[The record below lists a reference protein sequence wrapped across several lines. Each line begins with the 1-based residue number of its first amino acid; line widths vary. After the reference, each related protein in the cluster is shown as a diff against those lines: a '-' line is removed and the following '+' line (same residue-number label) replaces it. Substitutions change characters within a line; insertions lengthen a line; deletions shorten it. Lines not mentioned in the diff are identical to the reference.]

1 MSLAQD
7 QPQASQAQN
16 ILDEQQYQK
25 DLVQYEKD
33 KKVYDKE
40 KAAYDLQ
47 IKNIKDA
54 ESAEKKRLEDA
65 RKAAEKEA
73 ERRAAEIKAV
83 NEKYSAMKNPY
94 PYRAGMKGK
103 SFDNSSY
110 INWNTSTSKAKQ
122 AELSA
127 ITMKNVKAD
136 GFQPA
141 SINRGGFIPY
151 PTHPTARKL
160 YTGEAINQHTAKAL
174 KNNTPASSIG
184 NRWTRYQVEI
194 SRANA
199 AVYAGGSL
207 SAHASA
213 VQSAKDTF
221 DGKQKQEQLKFS
233 AAARKESV
241 NQLSND
247 AKHWNQVINDPNTSK
262 DLQKTNQAALEKQ
275 GLHVDV
281 KSLDNAGVSSIYNV
295 LDMSKSGSLPSSAT
309 VTINSKSYNI
319 SNRPDSVVIPT
330 RTNTSGNKGVNKA
343 NITQKQYVQDLRDG
357 KVGLAQALLKPQ
369 TPQSYSAGNTI
380 NLKRFLS
387 ERGYD
392 INRPETIPD
401 SVLTTP
407 VKYDAARKQAA
418 YAEKTNTTM
427 GDLRGFIPRQPKV
440 SDAVLQ
446 QRQNA
451 LSFMASKE
459 GKGGSYIGYGPD
471 GTPVQGAA
479 APDPDAKTQWVV
491 DSGKTGNIT
500 SFGLDGSSFVAR
512 EKTDPLLFDTK
523 EQAQAYIDYQNKTNP
538 FTISEGFSRQGN
550 NSKQYLADTYKFL
563 DDAGKNLQSD
573 EGIGGTL
580 YRGLSWQGGNPVGVA
595 KMGVGAAIQIDN
607 LATQSVAPYVSG
619 SLPPTPLVQS
629 SESPDQIV
637 FPYDFEKGRF
647 KTGEEIASA
656 SSDYMKTYGTGDFTS
671 GVVGGYWIGPKG
683 VRQLL
688 RPMGIGGQTIT
699 MQTTAKTIAG
709 APVQEAV
716 PVAKEFKLFGKTVA
730 TKTYDNPTIIS
741 SVEKLKLADTSG
753 SYSWGKTSA
762 AEVLA
767 KADITP
773 QGRGLELMTGAK
785 QQTQFNKAV
794 VQELVKQG
802 KMNPSD
808 VKFVENIERGVE
820 LARKQKPVMYSGFGE
835 KPLKFIPSGPITQA
849 ILRGIGKAQSPINF
863 TRLKTRLGQVGGSM
877 AQDTQL
883 RPKYQ
888 KGAKHD
894 FDIDAPKTDDAV
906 RHTKTIYDEA
916 APYSTDDVKIQLASN
931 KKKITVTSKETGGK
945 PDEFVELLDSKD
957 AVKYQS
963 VAQESGLRFGE
974 KYRTDKLSK
983 VLKQPLKES
992 DSGIKVRDIKDQILA
1007 KASSVVSLQG
1017 KTTEKFKGVTEVGS
1031 WEAKQN
1037 KLIDDGVLHVD
1048 PPALRGKDTVDLYKI
1063 FKSRAEELSESISPI
1078 KKAQGRELDEIAESI
1093 KSRSPQLDFTQKSG
1107 EVTSYVVPEK
1117 SVSSLASDSLKSYS
1131 YTPTLVPT
1139 TISMPNP
1146 SQKPKT
1152 TSSVAPRSVA
1162 PRPSLV
1168 SLSSKS
1174 SKLSKS
1180 YSVTPGSLSS
1190 TSKSISSSSKLSVS
1204 SPSKSSIST
1213 SKSSPSKSSPN
1224 RLSPSR
1230 STPRPSRLSRPS
1242 RVSRASRITR
1252 ESNPSV
1258 LPPRSS
1264 RRTTVFNLDSE
1275 STEKK
1280 QKSKKGKSVD
1290 FLGNTR
1296 TYHIVGLFKRTE
1308 VIRGDKAS
1316 AKQLVKDKKYKE
1328 GVKKKRNKVKKDS
1341 FMQKQ
1346 GIVRKGFKF

>member
-1 MSLAQD
+1 LEKSNQAHLDSLGL
-7 QPQASQAQN
+7 N
-16 ILDEQQYQK
+16 IN
-25 DLVQYEKD
+25 V
-33 KKVYDKE
+33 
-40 KAAYDLQ
+40 AAL
-47 IKNIKDA
+47 N
-54 ESAEKKRLEDA
+54 ESGVSTIYNTTDITKSGAF
-65 RKAAEKEA
+65 
-73 ERRAAEIKAV
+73 
-83 NEKYSAMKNPY
+83 
-94 PYRAGMKGK
+94 AGTNTV
-103 SFDNSSY
+103 SINSSPVMP
-110 INWNTSTSKAKQ
+110 TS
-122 AELSA
+122 
-127 ITMKNVKAD
+127 
-136 GFQPA
+136 P
-141 SINRGGFIPY
+141 
-151 PTHPTARKL
+151 
-160 YTGEAINQHTAKAL
+160 
-174 KNNTPASSIG
+174 
-184 NRWTRYQVEI
+184 
-194 SRANA
+194 
-199 AVYAGGSL
+199 
-207 SAHASA
+207 
-213 VQSAKDTF
+213 
-221 DGKQKQEQLKFS
+221 
-233 AAARKESV
+233 
-241 NQLSND
+241 
-247 AKHWNQVINDPNTSK
+247 
-262 DLQKTNQAALEKQ
+262 
-275 GLHVDV
+275 
-281 KSLDNAGVSSIYNV
+281 
-295 LDMSKSGSLPSSAT
+295 
-309 VTINSKSYNI
+309 
-319 SNRPDSVVIPT
+319 VIPT
-330 RTNTSGNKGVNKA
+330 RTDTSSIDGVNKA
-343 NITQKQYVQDLRDG
+343 NILQKQYVNDLRSG

-369 TPQSYSAGNTI
+369 TAQSYSAGNTI
-380 NLKRFLS
+380 NLKQFLS
-387 ERGYD
+387 ERGFD
-392 INRPETIPD
+392 INRPETIPN

-407 VKYDAARKQAA
+407 VKYDAARKQAS
-418 YAEKTNTTM
+418 YAEKTNTEM
-427 GDLRGFIPRQPKV
+427 GDLRGLIPRQPKV
-440 SDAVLQ
+440 SNAVLQ

-459 GKGGSYIGYGPD
+459 SKGGSYIGYGPD
-471 GTPVQGAA
+471 GTPVQGA
-479 APDPDAKTQWVV
+479 PEPEKTQWVV
-491 DSGKTGNIT
+491 ESGKVKNVTL
-500 SFGLDGSSFVAR
+500 FGLDGSSFTAR

-523 EQAQAYIDYQNKTNP
+523 EQAQAYIDYQNKMNP
-538 FTISEGFSRQGN
+538 YTISQGY
-550 NSKQYLADTYKFL
+550 SKQGDVSPQKQIYSDTYKFL
-563 DDAGKNLQSD
+563 DDTGKTLQKQ
-573 EGIGGTL
+573 EGLTGDI
-580 YRGLSWQGGNPVGVA
+580 YRGLSWQGGNPIGIA
-595 KMGVGAAIQIDN
+595 KMGVGAIIQIDN
-607 LATQSVAPYVSG
+607 LATQNIAPYVSG
-619 SLPPTPLVQS
+619 SLQPTPLVQS
-629 SESPDQIV
+629 SESSDQIV

-656 SSDYMKTYGTGDFTS
+656 SLDYIKTYGTGDYTS

-683 VRQLL
+683 VKQLL
-688 RPMGIGGQTIT
+688 RPMGVGGQTIT

-730 TKTYDNPTIIS
+730 TKTYNNPTTIS

-820 LARKQKPVMYSGFGE
+820 LARKQKPVMYSGLGE

-849 ILRGIGKAQSPINF
+849 ILRGIRKAQSPINF
-863 TRLKTRLGQVGGSM
+863 SRLKTRLGQVGGSM

-894 FDIDAPKTDDAV
+894 FDIDAPKTEDAT
-906 RHTKTIYDEA
+906 RHTKTIYDEVS
-916 APYSTDDVKIQLASN
+916 PHSTDDVKIELSGN
-931 KKKITVTSKETGGK
+931 KKKITVTSKDTGGK

-1017 KTTEKFKGVTEVGS
+1017 RTTEKFKGVTEVGS

-1048 PPALRGKDTVDLYKI
+1048 PPSLRGKDTVDLYKI

-1093 KSRSPQLDFTQKSG
+1093 KSRSPELDFTQKSG
-1107 EVTSYVVPEK
+1107 DVTSYVVPEK

-1139 TISMPNP
+1139 TISISNP

-1162 PRPSLV
+1162 PRSSLV

-1180 YSVTPGSLSS
+1180 YSVTPSSLSS
-1190 TSKSISSSSKLSVS
+1190 ISKSISSSSKLSVS
-1204 SPSKSSIST
+1204 SPSKSSISS
-1213 SKSSPSKSSPN
+1213 SKSSPSKSSPSKSSISSSKSSPSKSSPS
-1224 RLSPSR
+1224 RLSPSK
-1230 STPRPSRLSRPS
+1230 STPRPSRLSR
-1242 RVSRASRITR
+1242 VSRITR

-1258 LPPRSS
+1258 LPQRPS
-1264 RRTTVFNLDSE
+1264 RRAAVFDLDSE
-1275 STEKK
+1275 STQKK
-1280 QKSKKGKSVD
+1280 QKSKKGKTVD

-1296 TYHIVGLFKRTE
+1296 TYHIVGLFRRTE
-1308 VIRGDKAS
+1308 IIRGDKAS

-1346 GIVRKGFKF
+1346 GIVKKGFKF